1 MNYTDF
7 KSAYQKLNQNSDKES
22 FLQSYADEEM
32 SEKLAEFILDIGL
45 NPNESDC
52 ARSEAFTI
60 LKIYIGKFDYT
71 GIFAKIIR
79 FVENSDED
87 LYLRI
92 AALNVLTRA
101 PITLKEAE
109 FALTVVAKNENELID
124 CAALHV
130 LTFHRKQPF
139 IQTILKQLIENKSVF
154 AEDARIALG
163 SD

>member
-1 MNYTDF
+1 M
-7 KSAYQKLNQNSDKES
+7 K
-22 FLQSYADEEM
+22 
-32 SEKLAEFILDIGL
+32 
-45 NPNESDC
+45 
-52 ARSEAFTI
+52 
-60 LKIYIGKFDYT
+60 
-71 GIFAKIIR
+71 
-79 FVENSDED
+79 D

-139 IQTILKQLIENKSVF
+139 IQTILKQLIENKSAF